1 MQNEFVNK
9 YRLERYGGWLNELSQ
24 LLEEK
29 RIYEEHLSAIK
40 AVDYSKSRV
49 TNGNSKA
56 LSSQEIFVAKLQEVN
71 QQIDRLDKKIM
82 EEREIIERQLGR
94 LVNPTYRKILKK
106 RFVEQKSVFQVSY
119 ELRLSQFI
127 KEHPGISSSE
137 LQAAFYNAH
146 ILKYRDEIMRLQRQ
160 ALSQL
165 ERISL
170 TPYIPETSQLTI
182 DA

>member
-49 TNGNSKA
+49 TNGNSRA

-71 QQIDRLDKKIM
+71 QQIDCLDKKIM

-119 ELRLSQFI
+119 ELRIWRFYI
-127 KEHPGISSSE
+127 EHPEINSSE
-137 LQAAFYNAH
+137 LQAAFHNEYT
-146 ILKYRDEIMRLQRQ
+146 LKYRDEIMRLQRQ